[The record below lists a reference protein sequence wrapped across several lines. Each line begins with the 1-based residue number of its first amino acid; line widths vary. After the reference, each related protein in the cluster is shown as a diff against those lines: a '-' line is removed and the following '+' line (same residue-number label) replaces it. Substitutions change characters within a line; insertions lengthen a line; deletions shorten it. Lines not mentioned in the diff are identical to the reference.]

1 MSLALQRN
9 NWERNGMRFLS
20 AEAYRLQP
28 DRRMPK
34 LVEGNAV
41 ESAHETNVS
50 DKGTSHTGEQS
61 HSRLTLK
68 VYPLSELGCSYE
80 SDANARPEASIE
92 GRSVQLAEGRD
103 NHEVYPKDM
112 YPFPE
117 VDEELV
123 SLMGYMYKCF
133 LRLPNGYRQ
142 IRMSEGDEE
151 KTRFQT
157 EEGVYCFTHVPKELK
172 NSAATLQ
179 RMAEK
184 VLADQNGRNVEV
196 YLEEIVVKSR
206 SEQSLIQD
214 NKLRRV
220 NVKIDPSKCTFGLEE
235 SKFLGY
241 VMTKEGIRAD
251 LEKTQAILRSPTPRG
266 LD

>member
-1 MSLALQRN
+1 
-9 NWERNGMRFLS
+9 
-20 AEAYRLQP
+20 
-28 DRRMPK
+28 
-34 LVEGNAV
+34 
-41 ESAHETNVS
+41 
-50 DKGTSHTGEQS
+50 
-61 HSRLTLK
+61 
-68 VYPLSELGCSYE
+68 
-80 SDANARPEASIE
+80 
-92 GRSVQLAEGRD
+92 
-103 NHEVYPKDM
+103 M

-117 VDEELV
+117 VDKELA

-235 SKFLGY
+235 SKFLGF
-241 VMTKEGIRAD
+241 VLKLAELMHPIRNVQRSSDAKEGSNWTSEAEEALQKIKRRLNKLQALTILKEREALMICLQQGSETVSSVLFVERGGVQTPVSYVPKD
-251 LEKTQAILRSPTPRG
+251 DFPEAQSQGSNLWTGGGNVKNLWYRRTIGKIGSKTENV
-266 LD
+266 

>member
-1 MSLALQRN
+1 
-9 NWERNGMRFLS
+9 
-20 AEAYRLQP
+20 
-28 DRRMPK
+28 
-34 LVEGNAV
+34 
-41 ESAHETNVS
+41 
-50 DKGTSHTGEQS
+50 
-61 HSRLTLK
+61 
-68 VYPLSELGCSYE
+68 
-80 SDANARPEASIE
+80 
-92 GRSVQLAEGRD
+92 
-103 NHEVYPKDM
+103 M

-117 VDEELV
+117 VDEELA